1 MLRDLVTSKDGEIA
15 VYTFTNRALPGI
27 LGDPDVKFPVPGCP
41 ESSAISHDRMLAAY
55 VTPTT
60 LRCINR
66 QGEVL
71 WHYQFAD
78 RPKGYM
84 GYIAQPEFSFDGR
97 VLWFYKPDCGIRGGN
112 HTDKLLA
119 INASTG
125 SVISQVDLGSTGH
138 GARFLARP
146 NNPFVLLDVGEGQ
159 DGSPLYMF
167 YLDDAE
173 SIQLSR
179 CHWCEGN
186 RLLDMSPDGARC
198 KSIDE
203 IHNRAILHSLP
214 DGQILGTTELEEFDQ
229 EACYVDA
236 YPGGYLDANLAVINV
251 RGESEYS
258 DDIEEWNRLFLIDV
272 HTMKVIRPIGP
283 RTLDAED
290 WFLPGNGLFVN
301 AGRIEEIPTTA
312 TKSEV

>member
-15 VYTFTNRALPGI
+15 VYTFTNRSLPGV
-27 LGDPDVKFPVPGCP
+27 LGDPDIKFPVPDRP

-66 QGEVL
+66 RGEVL

-78 RPKGYM
+78 RPEGYM
-84 GYIAQPEFSFDGR
+84 GYVAEPEFSLDGR
-97 VLWFYKPDCGIRGGN
+97 VLWLYRPDCGIWGGN

-125 SVISQVDLGSTGH
+125 AVISQVDLRSTGH
-138 GARFLARP
+138 GARFLAHP

-167 YLDDAE
+167 YLDEAE
-173 SIQLSR
+173 SIQLAR
-179 CHWCEGN
+179 CHWCEGH
-186 RLLDMSPDGARC
+186 RLLDLSLDGARC
-198 KSIDE
+198 VSVDE
-203 IHNRAILHSLP
+203 MHNRAVLHSLP
-214 DGQILGTTELEEFDQ
+214 DGQTLGAIGVDEFDQ
-229 EACYVDA
+229 DACYIEA
-236 YPGGYLDANLAVINV
+236 YPGGYLDANLAIINV
-251 RGESEYS
+251 RGESEGS
-258 DDIEEWNRLFLIDV
+258 GESGIDEEWNQLVLIDA

-283 RTLDAED
+283 
-290 WFLPGNGLFVN
+290 PN
-301 AGRIEEIPTTA
+301 AGCGGLVFTWQWIVCGFRTY
-312 TKSEV
+312 